1 MAPGF
6 RGLRATSVA
15 ARRPRRLLPSYK
27 TAAAALAAGSLAL
40 YGGLVMAGAARHFL
54 HALPAAVPMT
64 LGFAF
69 GPAWGLVGGLAGA
82 ATLGAALW
90 REFGGLGSA
99 EPLLAAGG
107 AGTAILCA
115 LGAASGMV
123 ARLRYH
129 RTMELLQMVREL
141 RRARAVLAA
150 LYESGKLITSELDMD
165 RLIDRLL
172 RLVSDMFGYPNP
184 AILLLDEEAGALRL
198 AGAYGYH
205 APEGLVIPLSEGL
218 TGYVARTGQPVRV
231 DDVTLDPRYIPGVR
245 GARSELAVPI
255 RMKDRVL
262 GVLNVES
269 LKVAAFTDDDVRVLQ
284 MVADQAAVAIQNAR
298 LMGLTSHMAVTDG
311 LTELYNHR
319 HFIQQLQLRVERA
332 RQAGTPVSLVLID
345 IDDFKQFNDRF
356 GHLVG
361 DEVLRAVG
369 QLVRQNVRRTDV
381 AARYGGEE
389 FAVLLPD
396 TDVEAASAFALRI
409 RAALPKVHAFVQK
422 LTEGGPPLSASIGVA
437 SFPLHARD
445 WRELLQRADEAC
457 YRAKRQ
463 GKDRVV
469 VWSSAA
475 REGEVAP

>member
-6 RGLRATSVA
+6 RVLRATGVV
-15 ARRPRRLLPSYK
+15 ARRHRRSGPSYK

-40 YGGLVMAGAARHFL
+40 YGGLVAAGSAPGVL
-54 HALPAAVPMT
+54 HVLPTAVPMA

-69 GPAWGLVGGLAGA
+69 GPLWGLAGGVA
-82 ATLGAALW
+82 AAAALGAALW
-90 REFGGLGSA
+90 REFGSFWGA
-99 EPLLAAGG
+99 VPLLAAGG
-107 AGTAILCA
+107 AGTVILCA
-115 LGAASGMV
+115 LGAASGVV

-129 RTMELLQMVREL
+129 RTMELFRVVREL
-141 RRARAVLAA
+141 RRARAVLSA
-150 LYESGKLITSELDMD
+150 LYESGKLITSELDME

-172 RLVSDMFGYPNP
+172 HLVSDVFGYPNP

-205 APEGLVIPLSEGL
+205 VPEGLVIPLSQGL
-218 TGYVARTGQPVRV
+218 TGYVARVGRAVRV
-231 DDVTLDPRYIPGVR
+231 DDVTRDARYIPGVK
-245 GARSELAVPI
+245 GARSEMAVPI

-269 LKVAAFTDDDVRVLQ
+269 PKLAAFTDDDLRVLQ

-298 LMGLTSHMAVTDG
+298 LMGLASHLAATDG
-311 LTELYNHR
+311 LTDLYNHR
-319 HFIQQLQLRVERA
+319 HFVQQLRLRLERA
-332 RQAGTPVSLVLID
+332 RQTGMPLSLVLID
-345 IDDFKQFNDRF
+345 LDDFKLFNDRF

-369 QLVRQNVRRTDV
+369 HLVKQNVRRTDV

-396 TDVEAASAFALRI
+396 TDLEAANAFAQRI
-409 RAALPKVHAFVQK
+409 RAALPKVHTFVQQ

-437 SFPLHARD
+437 SYPLHARD

-457 YRAKRQ
+457 YQAKRQ

-469 VWSSAA
+469 VWSAA
-475 REGEVAP
+475 REGDPAS